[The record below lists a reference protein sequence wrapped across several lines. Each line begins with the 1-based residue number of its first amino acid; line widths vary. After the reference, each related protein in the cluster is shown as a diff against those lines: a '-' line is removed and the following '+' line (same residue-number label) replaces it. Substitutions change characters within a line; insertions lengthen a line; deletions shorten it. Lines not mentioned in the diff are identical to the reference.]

1 MRNFIYFILSFIF
14 FVIINYIFIQFN
26 ISNIGIEMTL
36 MYSISI
42 IGNSLLYYMLFI
54 RKRNIIINKWV
65 IFKHIIKYIIGLMI
79 SLSTIAVSILISFMI
94 TMNSF

>member
-1 MRNFIYFILSFIF
+1 MRNFIYFILSFIV

>member
-1 MRNFIYFILSFIF
+1 MRNFIYFILSFIV

-26 ISNIGIEMTL
+26 ISNIGVEMTL

-54 RKRNIIINKWV
+54 RKRNITINKWV
-65 IFKHIIKYIIGLMI
+65 IFKHIIKYIIGVMI
-79 SLSTIAVSILISFMI
+79 SLSTVAVSILISFMI